1 MAECLSCWSIRTVT
15 MGVFSSNE
23 FILVAVTLSEAIGLA
38 NTEAAAPLHYI
49 DTNTTKAAGARNR
62 LCWGLRL

>member
-1 MAECLSCWSIRTVT
+1 